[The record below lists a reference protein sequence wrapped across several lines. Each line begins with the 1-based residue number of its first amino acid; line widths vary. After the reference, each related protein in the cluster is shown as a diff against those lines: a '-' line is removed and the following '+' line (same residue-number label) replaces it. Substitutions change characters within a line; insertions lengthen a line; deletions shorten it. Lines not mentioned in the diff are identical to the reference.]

1 MIRPL
6 ALSAAT
12 ILTLTLASATLTTRV
27 TAQSPADE
35 IAAGNKALPANAT
48 EALQHYEK
56 ALAADPKNYEALWR
70 ASQTDVDLGE
80 FDPNSEHRTAL
91 FKSAEQRAHLAVEVN
106 PTDAEG
112 HYVLAKALGRTALT
126 LGKRDRIK
134 YAKEIRTQALECL
147 KIAPKHSGCL
157 HVMGVW
163 NAEVMRLN
171 GFTRM
176 IAKNF
181 LGGAIFDQASWSEA
195 QRYMVA
201 AVTNDPRRAVHRLD
215 LGRIYAD
222 LDKKADARTQFQAAI
237 NAPTIDYNDPHYKAQ
252 AEAALKD
259 L

>member
-6 ALSAAT
+6 LTSAF
-12 ILTLTLASATLTTRV
+12 LTLAFASTTLTPSLS
-27 TAQSPADE
+27 AQSAADE
-35 IAAGNKALPANAT
+35 VAAGDEAFKARNAP

-56 ALAADPKNYEALWR
+56 ALALDPKNYAALWQ
-70 ASQTDVDLGE
+70 ASQTAVDLGE
-80 FDPNSEHRTAL
+80 FDPNADHRTAL
-91 FKSAEQRAHLAVEVN
+91 YKTAEQRARLAVQVN
-106 PTDAEG
+106 PNDANG
-112 HYVLAKALGRTALT
+112 HFALAKALGRTALT

-134 YAKEIRTQALECL
+134 YAKDVRDQALACL
-147 KIAPKHSGCL
+147 AIDPKHAGCL

-181 LGGAIFDQASWSEA
+181 LGGAVFDQASWPEA

-201 AVTNDPRRAVHRLD
+201 AVTNDPRRIIHRLD

-222 LDKKADARTQFQAAI
+222 MNRKADAKTQFELAI
-237 NAPTIDYNDPHYKAQ
+237 KGPLIDYNDPHYKTQ